1 MIFHVTMERAE
12 DDWIVVECPAL
23 PGCVSQGK
31 DEKEALE
38 NIKEAIQA
46 WLWAEDQKALSKFP
60 NELASNPILVA
71 V

>member
-12 DDWIVVECPAL
+12 DGWIVIECPAL

-38 NIKEAIQA
+38 NIKETNYRMVMGGIPSSIN
-46 WLWAEDQKALSKFP
+46 LL
-60 NELASNPILVA
+60 
-71 V
+71 